1 LNGIPDL
8 KMAARPSTM
17 LIAFFDA
24 VGLVRHEF
32 LLNARP

>member
-1 LNGIPDL
+1 MSGIPDL

-24 VGLVRHEF
+24 ERVVYHEF
-32 LLNARP
+32 FAPR